1 MFIGYNRV
9 KYYIISR
16 FISNNFQQEYVGGTW
31 QITAQNGFLE
41 LRGNLMHSCAWHLL
55 QDQEMIIKAF
65 HCAENV
71 EIPGSP
77 VTFEEVQV

>member
-1 MFIGYNRV
+1 MNRV
-9 KYYIISR
+9 KYNIISG
-16 FISNNFQQEYVGGTW
+16 FNSNNFQQEYVGGTW

-55 QDQEMIIKAF
+55 QDQAMIIKAF

-77 VTFEEVQV
+77 VAFEEVQV

>member
-1 MFIGYNRV
+1 
-9 KYYIISR
+9 
-16 FISNNFQQEYVGGTW
+16 
-31 QITAQNGFLE
+31 
-41 LRGNLMHSCAWHLL
+41 MHSCAWHLL

-71 EIPGSP
+71 EIPGSS